1 MGPTQTQK
9 ICTVKE
15 TINKTKKTTHKL
27 GENICQFMWPIR
39 DYSPKFTNSSR
50 HLTASKTNNPIKKK
64 KSTSPKQTFLLR
76 RHTNDQEAH
85 EKMFDI
91 NDY

>member
-64 KSTSPKQTFLLR
+64 KKHKS
-76 RHTNDQEAH
+76 
-85 EKMFDI
+85 
-91 NDY
+91 